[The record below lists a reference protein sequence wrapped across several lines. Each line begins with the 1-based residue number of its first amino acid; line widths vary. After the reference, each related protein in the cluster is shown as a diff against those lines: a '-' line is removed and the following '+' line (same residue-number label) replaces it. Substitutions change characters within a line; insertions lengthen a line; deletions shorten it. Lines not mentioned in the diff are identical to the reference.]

1 MNERDEGNSSGV
13 GRDVITKV
21 NLEDKDDDAE
31 IASRSRNFVS
41 GVASSSLSIRPR
53 CSVV

>member
-1 MNERDEGNSSGV
+1 MNERDEGNSGV

-31 IASRSRNFVS
+31 IASLSRNTVL
-41 GVASSSLSIRPR
+41 GVAMSSSSVRPR

>member
-1 MNERDEGNSSGV
+1 MNVGDEGNSGV

-31 IASRSRNFVS
+31 IASRSRNFVF
-41 GVASSSLSIRPR
+41 GVASSSLSIQPR

>member
-1 MNERDEGNSSGV
+1 MNERDEGNSGV

-31 IASRSRNFVS
+31 IASRSQNIVC
-41 GVASSSLSIRPR
+41 GLSIR
-53 CSVV
+53 CTVV

>member
-1 MNERDEGNSSGV
+1 MNERDEGNSGV
-13 GRDVITKV
+13 GSDVITKV
-21 NLEDKDDDAE
+21 NLKDKDDDAE
-31 IASRSRNFVS
+31 IASLSRNFVF

>member
-1 MNERDEGNSSGV
+1 MNVGDEGNSGV

-31 IASRSRNFVS
+31 IASRSPNFVFE
-41 GVASSSLSIRPR
+41 VAMSSSSVRPR

>member
-31 IASRSRNFVS
+31 IASHSPNFVFE
-41 GVASSSLSIRPR
+41 VAMSSSSVRPR

>member
-1 MNERDEGNSSGV
+1 MNAGDEGNSGV

-31 IASRSRNFVS
+31 IASRSRNFVF
-41 GVASSSLSIRPR
+41 GVAMSSSSVRTR